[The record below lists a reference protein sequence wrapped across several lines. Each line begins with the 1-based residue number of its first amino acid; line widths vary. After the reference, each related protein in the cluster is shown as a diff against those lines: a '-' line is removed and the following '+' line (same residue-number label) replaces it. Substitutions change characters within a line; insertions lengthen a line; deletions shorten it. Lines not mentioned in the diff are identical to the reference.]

1 VTQPQLW
8 VFAGPNGAG
17 KSTLVDRYV
26 RGRIPVVNPDNIA
39 RSLPD
44 SLDEASRSLRA
55 GRLALRERSAYLTAQ
70 QDFAI
75 ETTLT
80 GRSELEL
87 MRSAAK
93 EGFKINLVYI
103 GLRDVQHSI
112 ARVRER
118 VGRGGHDVPLAD
130 LLRRFDRSL
139 RHLPKAMAL
148 ATRVILIDNSG
159 RRPQFILSREHGRVK
174 FAAQTPPA
182 WVADALA
189 KSSAE

>member
-1 VTQPQLW
+1 MTPPQLW

-26 RGRIPVVNPDNIA
+26 RGRTPVVNPDNIA
-39 RSLPD
+39 RSLPY

-55 GRLALRERSAYLTAQ
+55 GRLALRERSAYLAAQ

-87 MRSAAK
+87 MRSAARR
-93 EGFKINLVYI
+93 GFKINLVYI

-118 VGRGGHDVPLAD
+118 VGRGGHDVPFVD

-139 RHLPKAMAL
+139 DHLPTAMTL
-148 ATRVILIDNSG
+148 ANRTILIDNSG
-159 RRPQFILSREHGRVK
+159 RRPQFILSREQGRVK
-174 FAAQTPPA
+174 FVASTRPA
-182 WVADALA
+182 WVARVLA
-189 KSSAE
+189 GEGE